1 MSSYAYETKSS
12 DWLNRWYR
20 MNEVVF
26 IGEKIISSI
35 DDKVMSTPDDYLE
48 DNLDLYQHKN
58 VNNDISVSVSEQVVQ
73 QDHIFND
80 FNHCIIDKYGLT
92 YNQADLANFHNS
104 VKTNML
110 TILTGISG
118 TGKSKIVTAYADSLG
133 IKDEEHFNMVSVRPF
148 WQDDSDVLGFVD
160 SMTNSY
166 HPGDSGL
173 VDTLLR
179 ASQNPNDFYIVVFDE
194 MNLARVEY
202 YFSQFLSVLE
212 KNEEDRYLNLYDES
226 VEARLYNGDKYKSKI
241 KIGNNIRFVGTMNID
256 ETTFQISDKVLD
268 RANVIKLRSIKFTER
283 NNVIPD
289 SSITFEEKSYVTYSK
304 YFHDLDK
311 KFNKERL
318 LLFDNINECIQ
329 NAIPTTGLGW
339 RTINNIE
346 RFVSNSSYYGYPSFN
361 SDIALD
367 YQIAQRILP
376 KIRGTETMLTDLLG
390 DTENDKSL
398 LHAISKTEDISKF
411 NLTIQSISK
420 KRKELTVMGYAN

>member
-1 MSSYAYETKSS
+1 
-12 DWLNRWYR
+12 
-20 MNEVVF
+20 
-26 IGEKIISSI
+26 
-35 DDKVMSTPDDYLE
+35 
-48 DNLDLYQHKN
+48 
-58 VNNDISVSVSEQVVQ
+58 
-73 QDHIFND
+73 
-80 FNHCIIDKYGLT
+80 
-92 YNQADLANFHNS
+92 
-104 VKTNML
+104 ML